1 MPGQRKS
8 GIRSLGTKFRYNR
21 VITKVKELHYFT
33 RLTSIADSAFREC
46 SNLSE
51 IDIPDFIKS
60 IERMAFQSNN
70 LANVVLPAS
79 VASLGDSSFRRNDN
93 TRVIMQTCTLLRNSV
108 VTIFGNTFSGQT
120 TTQFYVPSELVDS
133 YKAATNWSSLASRIH
148 AIED

>member
-1 MPGQRKS
+1 
-8 GIRSLGTKFRYNR
+8 
-21 VITKVKELHYFT
+21 
-33 RLTSIADSAFREC
+33 LTSIADSAFREC

-51 IDIPDFIKS
+51 VDIPDFIKS